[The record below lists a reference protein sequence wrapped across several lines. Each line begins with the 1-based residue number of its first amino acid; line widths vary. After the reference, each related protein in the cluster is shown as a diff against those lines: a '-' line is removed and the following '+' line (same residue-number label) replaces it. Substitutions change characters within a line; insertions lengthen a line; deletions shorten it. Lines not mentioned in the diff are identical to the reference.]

1 MKDFPLWRSPKAAIV
16 STLLI
21 AAPVLLLSLSPLS
34 GMYAVL
40 LVIFLLPLAVCLAGL
55 TAGALPML
63 LGTAA
68 GLVSLT
74 VLGGRPGLIL
84 GSVYLLPI
92 VAAFVLVVALRVPF
106 RQSCP
111 ALIGVHLLALAGCYL
126 LLQSWS
132 GGNLYDQAGVAVM
145 NALDRWELGD
155 TMLYQLY
162 SMGLV
167 DLPENLRGSA
177 LQRVLG
183 GYVLSE
189 AARSDLLLSVRTL
202 VTTLLSSLVPNLI
215 VSQSI
220 LGGVGCLLLPLRFGY
235 LAAERRAFLSETAE
249 GTVTDAQGRAQVDF
263 PDLQMPR
270 FETWHLPRGIGWQVG
285 AALVAGYFL
294 RSSAS
299 EGLRV
304 AGAILYTAAR
314 SLFIIQGAAL
324 VNFMQ
329 KARGTKRT
337 WRVIVPILLMLF
349 SVLVFLG
356 IFDQISNIRGLRKPR
371 DTKEDF

>member
-1 MKDFPLWRSPKAAIV
+1 MR
-16 STLLI
+16 
-21 AAPVLLLSLSPLS
+21 
-34 GMYAVL
+34 
-40 LVIFLLPLAVCLAGL
+40 
-55 TAGALPML
+55 
-63 LGTAA
+63 
-68 GLVSLT
+68 
-74 VLGGRPGLIL
+74 
-84 GSVYLLPI
+84 
-92 VAAFVLVVALRVPF
+92 
-106 RQSCP
+106 
-111 ALIGVHLLALAGCYL
+111 
-126 LLQSWS
+126 
-132 GGNLYDQAGVAVM
+132 
-145 NALDRWELGD
+145 
-155 TMLYQLY
+155 
-162 SMGLV
+162 
-167 DLPENLRGSA
+167 RG
-177 LQRVLG
+177 
-183 GYVLSE
+183 
-189 AARSDLLLSVRTL
+189 
-202 VTTLLSSLVPNLI
+202 LSSFWFIFVMSVP
-215 VSQSI
+215 SRMTE
-220 LGGVGCLLLPLRFGY
+220 PP
-235 LAAERRAFLSETAE
+235 
-249 GTVTDAQGRAQVDF
+249 VTSYMRMMVRAQVDF

>member
-1 MKDFPLWRSPKAAIV
+1 MEEKLFCKGYTWGFFGKSGEMLTDAAEV
-16 STLLI
+16 S
-21 AAPVLLLSLSPLS
+21 
-34 GMYAVL
+34 MRR
-40 LVIFLLPLAVCLAGL
+40 LASNGL
-55 TAGALPML
+55 NWICIP
-63 LGTAA
+63 
-68 GLVSLT
+68 
-74 VLGGRPGLIL
+74 
-84 GSVYLLPI
+84 
-92 VAAFVLVVALRVPF
+92 
-106 RQSCP
+106 
-111 ALIGVHLLALAGCYL
+111 
-126 LLQSWS
+126 
-132 GGNLYDQAGVAVM
+132 
-145 NALDRWELGD
+145 
-155 TMLYQLY
+155 
-162 SMGLV
+162 
-167 DLPENLRGSA
+167 
-177 LQRVLG
+177 
-183 GYVLSE
+183 
-189 AARSDLLLSVRTL
+189 
-202 VTTLLSSLVPNLI
+202 
-215 VSQSI
+215 
-220 LGGVGCLLLPLRFGY
+220 RFGY

-294 RSSAS
+294 R
-299 EGLRV
+299 
-304 AGAILYTAAR
+304 TAAR